1 MRYKLPLKITAIVL
15 GSLAGLIALLLGLV
29 AIVLTP
35 GRLTPL
41 VEEVCDEFL
50 EAEVRFDTVQ
60 LSLFEEFPY
69 TTVSLRQA
77 RIISHVP
84 LCGVQA
90 DTLASV
96 AALDLSI
103 DPIKALFGELDVK
116 RIRLTNTHL
125 HTRVDSTGRANYD
138 IVRPSQDTTTSDS
151 GTPLAIAIQ
160 RITLRDGLHLH
171 YVNRRDSVACEV
183 ELRSL
188 HLRGLLT
195 ADLTRLDP
203 ERLILRAAHMELIQA
218 LGDTLRES
226 RYAVDLDSVALRGSR
241 DEGYTMGVA
250 GRTIE
255 GVLPYPLDSLSVSG
269 FIRYIDSGAE
279 LRGVRVAI
287 NEIGIKIDGSVRA
300 DSTGAVDLDQL
311 TIVAD
316 SLPLQRI
323 MSRIPAHL
331 TGGRSYVTDLRPTI
345 RLATSGRFRAADSER
360 AMQLPTIEAALQ
372 IPVGALRDTQAK
384 GGAQLDTVAMDIK
397 LNYDPQNPHES
408 QLKIDRLKIS
418 GFGIRLE
425 SDAVISDIMGDPLFD
440 GMLRGR
446 VDFTRLATQF
456 PSPSGVTLRG
466 VVDLDIKGK
475 VAQSNLR
482 LDRLGSIMAVG
493 HVACDTLRVKAPAEG
508 FDLMV
513 GRSKATFGSGLS
525 RGDSLLSDLS
535 GIVGIGID
543 IDTIDMDINK
553 TICLQARRLHFTARS
568 DSKLFA
574 GDTTAIYPAAGELS
588 ADRLKA
594 ILPDSVSMNGARVA
608 LNWQITP
615 APTAPNVP
623 LLECKIKAR
632 RAGWRSGSERY
643 SLREAAI
650 GLQATLYAIDSTR
663 INLRLDSLQRTY
675 PDITRNK
682 LIDHLRAQ
690 RAAGSGDNTMGNLD
704 LAIDDKSTQA
714 LIRRWDLRGAIE
726 ARSGRI
732 ITPYFP
738 LRTSLRSISL
748 TFTTD
753 RVSLSGIGI
762 KAGESDIRVT
772 GELRGLRRAMLGSG
786 RIRGELSVVA
796 DTLNI
801 NQILHAVDAG
811 SQLMAYGGVS
821 QVESDEQM
829 EQQIMM
835 SIDSAATDYSA
846 LVVPGN
852 LDLTISLTVGHG
864 LYSTLRL
871 DSLTT
876 HLAVRGRAIRLSDFV
891 MHSDSG
897 ETRLS
902 GIYATRSLH
911 DIQAGFEID
920 MKRMHIER
928 LIGLIPSIDT
938 LMPMLRSF
946 RGVVDCGIAMT
957 TRVDSAMNLVLATL
971 NGACNINGRNLV
983 LMDGETFAEISKSLM
998 FKHKAHNIIDH
1009 ISAQVL
1015 VSDSMIQVFPFVITM
1030 DRYRA
1035 AVSGVHRLDMSFNY
1049 HISVLQSP
1057 VPFRLG
1063 VDVYGDLNDFKFRV
1077 TRARYKSADIP
1088 SRIELIDTTRL
1099 NLRHYMNELF
1109 ARGANASVAND
1120 RSIAPKVAT
1129 PEQTLPKAEALPAD
1143 SLELVKEA
1151 LGGKI

>member
-1 MRYKLPLKITAIVL
+1 MRYRRPLKIIAIVT
-15 GSLAGLIALLLGLV
+15 GSLVGLCALLLALV
-29 AIVLTP
+29 SIILTP
-35 GRLTPL
+35 ARLTPL
-41 VEEVCDEFL
+41 VEGLCDEFL
-50 EAEVRFDTVQ
+50 EAQVRFDTVQ

-84 LCGVQA
+84 LCGSQG

-103 DPIKALFGELDVK
+103 DPIKAMMGTIDVK
-116 RIRLTNTHL
+116 RIRLKNTHL
-125 HTRVDSTGRANYD
+125 HARIDSTGRANYD
-138 IVRPSQDTTTSDS
+138 IVRPSQDTTTSDR
-151 GTPLAIAIQ
+151 GTLAIAIQ
-160 RITLRDGLHLH
+160 SITIRDGLHLH
-171 YVNRRDSVACEV
+171 YVNQRDSMACEV
-183 ELRSL
+183 ELHSL
-188 HLRGLLT
+188 HLRGRLT

-203 ERLILRAAHMELIQA
+203 ERLTLRGAHIEMTHA
-218 LGDTLRES
+218 LGGTLRES
-226 RYAVDLDSVALRGSR
+226 RYAVDLDSITLRGSR
-241 DEGYTMGVA
+241 DEGYTVGVA
-250 GRTIE
+250 SRAIE

-269 FIRYIDSGAE
+269 YVRYIDSGAE
-279 LRGVRVAI
+279 MRGVKVAV
-287 NEIGIKIDGSVRA
+287 NEIGIKIDGSVRI

-311 TIVAD
+311 TTVAD

-323 MSRIPAHL
+323 LSRVPAHL
-331 TGGRSYVTDLRPTI
+331 TGGRSYVTNLRPTI
-345 RLATSGRFRAADSER
+345 SLAANGRFRAADSAR

-384 GGAQLDTVAMDIK
+384 GGAQLDTVAVDIK

-408 QLKIDRLKIS
+408 QLKIDCLKIA

-425 SDAVISDIMGDPLFD
+425 SDAVISDIMGDPLFE

-482 LDRLGSIMAVG
+482 LDRIGGIRAVG

-535 GIVGIGID
+535 GVVGIGID
-543 IDTIDMDINK
+543 IDTIDMDIDK
-553 TICLQARRLHFTARS
+553 TICLQAKRLRFTARS
-568 DSKLFA
+568 DSKLFG
-574 GDTTAIYPAAGELS
+574 GDTTAVYPAAGELS
-588 ADRLKA
+588 ADRFKA
-594 ILPDSVSMNGARVA
+594 ILPDSAIIDGTRMS
-608 LNWQITP
+608 LDWQITP
-615 APTAPNVP
+615 SPAAPSVP
-623 LLECKIKAR
+623 LLGCKIKAR

-650 GLQATLYAIDSTR
+650 GLQATLYTVDSTR
-663 INLRLDSLQRTY
+663 INMRLDSLQRLY
-675 PDITRNK
+675 PDVARAELVK
-682 LIDHLRAQ
+682 HSRAQ
-690 RAAGSGDNTMGNLD
+690 RTTPQQSTLGNLD
-704 LAIDDKSTQA
+704 LAIGYKSTQD
-714 LIRRWDLRGAIE
+714 LIRQWDLRGTIE

-738 LRTSLRSISL
+738 LRTSLEDISL
-748 TFTTD
+748 DFTTD
-753 RVSLSGIGI
+753 KVSLSGVGI
-762 KAGESDIRVT
+762 SAGESGVRVS

-786 RIRGELSVVA
+786 RIRGEMSVAA

-801 NQILHAVDAG
+801 NQILHAMDAG

-821 QVESDEQM
+821 EVESDEQM
-829 EQQIMM
+829 ERQIMM
-835 SIDSAATDYSA
+835 SVDSSATNYSA

-852 LDLTISLTVGHG
+852 MDLTVSLTVGHG

-876 HLAVRGRAIRLSDFV
+876 QLAVRGRAIRLNNFV

-897 ETRLS
+897 EVRLS
-902 GIYATRSLH
+902 GIYATRSLG

-928 LIGLIPSIDT
+928 LIELIPSIDT

-957 TRVDSAMNLVLATL
+957 TRVDSSMNLVLATL
-971 NGACNINGRNLV
+971 NGACNIDGRNLV

-998 FKHKAHNIIDH
+998 FKHKAQNVIDR

-1015 VSDSMIQVFPFVITM
+1015 VSDSMIQVFPFVLTV

-1057 VPFRLG
+1057 IPFRLG

-1077 TRARYKSADIP
+1077 TKARYKSANIP
-1088 SRIELIDTTRL
+1088 SRVELIDTTRL
-1099 NLRHYMNELF
+1099 NLRSYMNELF
-1109 ARGANASVAND
+1109 ARGANASTTTD
-1120 RSIAPKVAT
+1120 RSIAPKVET
-1129 PEQTLPKAEALPAD
+1129 PEQTLPQAEALPAD
-1143 SLELVKEA
+1143 SLELVKESV
-1151 LGGKI
+1151 GGI